1 MTTAVIPAVP
11 ELRTL
16 AEIESAALK
25 LDAAERSELVRL
37 VAGTIEGV
45 GEQEGEPGDDDR
57 LWLAEIE
64 RRVNEIRQGKVVGR
78 DGETVMREALARFS

>member
-1 MTTAVIPAVP
+1 MSTVVTQAVS

-37 VAGTIEGV
+37 VAGTIEGIDSM
-45 GEQEGEPGDDDR
+45 EGEPGDDDQ

-78 DGETVMREALARFS
+78 EGATVMREALTRFS